1 MLILIGTALEIISL
15 LSLIPIINSFQD
27 NNQNNKYFEILE
39 VTGSSLGIGVFFTSI
54 LFCFLI
60 FFVKALYFSL
70 YIKFQNN
77 VVFDYSNFL
86 ANKLYGIYLK
96 KDYLFFKIK
105 QFPQ

>member
-27 NNQNNKYFEILE
+27 NNQNNKHFEILE
-39 VTGSSLGIGVFFTSI
+39 VTGSFRIGVFYINII
-54 LFCFLI
+54 LFFN
-60 FFVKALYFSL
+60 FFRKPYFSL

-86 ANKLYGIYLK
+86 ATN
-96 KDYLFFKIK
+96 FMVFT
-105 QFPQ
+105 